1 MVSTPNAPDG
11 LFQSIEQEADN
22 TCIYNRLFFDYNYGL
37 DKIYTREEIEKAKQ
51 SPSFER
57 EYNLKYLG
65 LTGNLFNPDT
75 IERAEQLGLKYPDFE
90 NFNESFPKSIAIDPA
105 FASVG
110 SKFGVV
116 VTEKRD
122 DIIRVLYAE
131 EFGKATTE
139 GMLDNIR
146 KIRQRFMIF
155 GDNYRIYVDASNPA
169 FIRSLKLDI
178 GEYVDYE
185 KQQLQHEQ
193 DKGDI
198 HKLEYY
204 MKVVPVSFNKYGRF
218 MLGHMKD
225 LVDRE
230 KVAINPN
237 IVSSLLTQMKMANV
251 LNDQLDKSIHSL
263 DLVDALRLNLLFYRL
278 DSDSSSSSYN

>member
-1 MVSTPNAPDG
+1 MS
-11 LFQSIEQEADN
+11 
-22 TCIYNRLFFDYNYGL
+22 
-37 DKIYTREEIEKAKQ
+37 
-51 SPSFER
+51 
-57 EYNLKYLG
+57 
-65 LTGNLFNPDT
+65 
-75 IERAEQLGLKYPDFE
+75 
-90 NFNESFPKSIAIDPA
+90 IDPA
-105 FASVG
+105 FSSVG
-110 SKFGVV
+110 SKFGIV
-116 VTEKRD
+116 VTEYRD

-139 GMLDNIR
+139 GMLEEIR
-146 KIRQRFMIF
+146 KIRQRFMIL

-185 KQQLQHEQ
+185 KQLQHEQ
-193 DKGDI
+193 EKGGRGDI

-225 LVDRE
+225 LVDRG
-230 KVAINPN
+230 KIAINPN
-237 IVSSLLTQMKMANV
+237 VANSLLTQMRMANV
-251 LNDQLDKSIHSL
+251 INNDQLDKSIHSL

-278 DSDSSSSSYN
+278 NSSSSNSSL